1 VVPTSFLANFNCLS
15 LELLRKFYSEG
26 LVDNT
31 TFLAWLV
38 QQMGTCNLAQAGF
51 VSRLADNYLDG
62 MLGSRALTRPFA
74 EACLVKLLEVKDIT
88 HFLYRFSTYLW
99 CTYVDTIV
107 YSWRVSL

>member
-1 VVPTSFLANFNCLS
+1 VATTFLADFICLS

-62 MLGSRALTRPFA
+62 MLGSRALTRPLA
-74 EACLVKLLEVKDIT
+74 EACLVKLLEVKDT
-88 HFLYRFSTYLW
+88 HYFYRFSTYLW
-99 CTYVDTIV
+99 CAYVDTVI
-107 YSWRVSL
+107 YSWGVSP